1 MTGMYAFRHDV
12 GNFFYQAFGLEGHAW
27 LLDTALKPTLPE
39 EGEPFDEDV
48 AKRLRTSNTLCLRLN
63 GYGVRSLVDAL
74 RKDVDAKGDADD
86 TARGIK
92 SEKRQAAARRKK
104 NPFALNADQQAEVE
118 EDVKLQKLEAY
129 ELEAGK
135 SLEVLS
141 KKELRHRMNVQ
152 TILASKDVSEQLL
165 QLAGLAAQARQEDT
179 NVALNATMREVL
191 SLLRKRGREED
202 GEEEEERAG
211 KKVKKEVGNGKGK
224 ENEVDEVD
232 EVEASEILAQLVAN
246 EIMALGGAG
255 HERSEIEAALKS
267 RIGHPIDL
275 KNFLHRHPAVFS
287 FTHGRPGLWTLR
299 YADQAAGAVLHPP
312 LVRHD

>member
-165 QLAGLAAQARQEDT
+165 QLAGLVQDRRDAATRFRRQ
-179 NVALNATMREVL
+179 
-191 SLLRKRGREED
+191 LRKEIKKDNARKID
-202 GEEEEERAG
+202 KERTA
-211 KKVKKEVGNGKGK
+211 
-224 ENEVDEVD
+224 
-232 EVEASEILAQLVAN
+232 
-246 EIMALGGAG
+246 GGAG
-255 HERSEIEAALKS
+255 
-267 RIGHPIDL
+267 
-275 KNFLHRHPAVFS
+275 
-287 FTHGRPGLWTLR
+287 
-299 YADQAAGAVLHPP
+299 AAGGHQRRVERDDERGPLPP
-312 LVRHD
+312 QKARQGGGWGGGGG